1 MTGNSIKTFWFQEN
15 LKYCIRYYFVDVGMR
30 VPRTVAVS
38 LRKIGGVKRIRDNIP
53 EERRANR
60 VSIIFQSLSDPIR
73 LSILYA
79 LSTTPLCVCVLKLM
93 VKIADSKLSYHLDN
107 LRLAGLVSRQR
118 EGKFIVYTIT
128 ELGRALLTACKGIE

>member
-1 MTGNSIKTFWFQEN
+1 
-15 LKYCIRYYFVDVGMR
+15 LKYCVRYHFVDVGMR
-30 VPRTVAVS
+30 VPRTVAVN

-79 LSTTPLCVCVLKLM
+79 LSTTPLCVCVIKSL
-93 VKIADSKLSYHLDN
+93 VKIMDSKLSYHLNN
-107 LRLAGLVSRQR
+107 LRSARLVSRRR
-118 EGKFIVYTIT
+118 EDKFTVYEIT
-128 ELGRALLTACKGIE
+128 DLGRMLLSLCEDVGDDDVKRTSAR

>member
-1 MTGNSIKTFWFQEN
+1 
-15 LKYCIRYYFVDVGMR
+15 MR
-30 VPRTVAVS
+30 VPRTVAVN

-79 LSTTPLCVCVLKLM
+79 LSTTPLCVCVIKSL
-93 VKIADSKLSYHLDN
+93 VKIMDSKLSYHLNN
-107 LRLAGLVSRQR
+107 LRSARLVSRRR
-118 EGKFIVYTIT
+118 EDKFTVYEIT
-128 ELGRALLTACKGIE
+128 DLGRMLLSLCEDVGDYDVKRTSAR

>member
-1 MTGNSIKTFWFQEN
+1 
-15 LKYCIRYYFVDVGMR
+15 MR
-30 VPRTVAVS
+30 VPRTVAVN

-79 LSTTPLCVCVLKLM
+79 LSTTPLCVCVIKSL
-93 VKIADSKLSYHLDN
+93 VKIMDSKLSYHLNN
-107 LRLAGLVSRQR
+107 LRSARLVSRRR
-118 EGKFIVYTIT
+118 EDKFTVYEIT
-128 ELGRALLTACKGIE
+128 DLGRMLLSLCEDVGDDDVKRTSAR